1 MTDELKVLRDKI
13 DALDR
18 EIARLLAERFAVVR
32 EIGEVKKALSLPV
45 LNEAREAIVLEK
57 VSAEAGDDRTAEAIR
72 RVYRAVMDAAKTLE

>member
-32 EIGEVKKALSLPV
+32 EIGAVKKALSLPV

-57 VSAEAGDDRTAEAIR
+57 VSAGAEDDRTAEAIR
-72 RVYRAVMDAAKTLE
+72 RVYRAVMDAAKSLE